1 MGVTALKLWQ
11 RRRRWHGWDF
21 ALGIIELYFW
31 LYNDGSDPYRLEA
44 WYDHRYS

>member
-31 LYNDGSDPYRLEA
+31 LYNDRELSLSVGGLV
-44 WYDHRYS
+44 